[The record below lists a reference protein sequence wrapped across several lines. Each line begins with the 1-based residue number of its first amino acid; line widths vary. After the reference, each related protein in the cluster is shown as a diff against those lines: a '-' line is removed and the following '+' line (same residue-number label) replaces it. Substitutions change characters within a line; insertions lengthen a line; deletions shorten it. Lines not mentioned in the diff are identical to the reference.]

1 MVAEKRKGIEEAR
14 KSLRNWFI
22 GCALTGA
29 VFIFYVVSGARGLDV
44 NRWEVILA
52 GVGPMFIYYIYGFS
66 NSDEHRDMRG
76 FSDSFYYLGF
86 TFTLI
91 SLLSATWFEKFDQ
104 DEINVSLSFF
114 GTALST
120 TIIGIVVRVVNT
132 QFLYEEEDDFLTA
145 QERNR
150 ILQKV
155 ENFVAN
161 MDGVNHQIER
171 MSNAIENDLIGN
183 IDSLSQTVEDTKDPF
198 NKLKEGMHQQ
208 LRGITTPFI
217 QAIDNISAELEGAP
231 NSINE
236 AVTDLSLEIE
246 NSSQPIKNAVGELS
260 ADIANISQPIKDAI
274 DELSSEIQ
282 NLSQPI
288 KDSIADI
295 NEQLNSE
302 DIKIDLTRIN
312 QINRTLSSLDTR
324 MKNIADEMEKT
335 TKEMVKISEDA
346 AEKIKK
352 AKEDEDNN
360 NNQGGG
366 FFGGFGFGG
375 QNRDNQ

>member
-1 MVAEKRKGIEEAR
+1 MKRK
-14 KSLRNWFI
+14 K
-22 GCALTGA
+22 
-29 VFIFYVVSGARGLDV
+29 
-44 NRWEVILA
+44 
-52 GVGPMFIYYIYGFS
+52 
-66 NSDEHRDMRG
+66 
-76 FSDSFYYLGF
+76 
-86 TFTLI
+86 
-91 SLLSATWFEKFDQ
+91 
-104 DEINVSLSFF
+104 
-114 GTALST
+114 
-120 TIIGIVVRVVNT
+120 
-132 QFLYEEEDDFLTA
+132 
-145 QERNR
+145 
-150 ILQKV
+150 QKV
-155 ENFVAN
+155 
-161 MDGVNHQIER
+161 GQSSR
-171 MSNAIENDLIGN
+171 KKSNGEPTFWMFGIHAIKNALMN
-183 IDSLSQTVEDTKDPF
+183 KKRRKLRLLVSQNAF

-208 LRGITTPFI
+208 LRGITTPFT
-217 QAIDNISAELEGAP
+217 QAIDNISAELKGAP

-246 NSSQPIKNAVGELS
+246 NSSQPIKNAIGELS
-260 ADIANISQPIKDAI
+260 TDIANISQPIKDAI
-274 DELSSEIQ
+274 DDLSSEIQ

-312 QINRTLSSLDTR
+312 QINRTLSSLDIR

>member
-29 VFIFYVVSGARGLDV
+29 FFIFYVVSGARGLDV

-52 GVGPMFIYYIYGFS
+52 GVGPMFIYYIYGIS

-260 ADIANISQPIKDAI
+260 TDIANISQPIKDAI
-274 DELSSEIQ
+274 DDLSSEIQ

>member
-1 MVAEKRKGIEEAR
+1 MTEKRKGIEEAR
-14 KSLRNWFI
+14 KSLKNWFI
-22 GCALTGA
+22 GCTLLGA
-29 VFIFYVVSGARGLDV
+29 ISIFYVVNDARELDV

-52 GVGPMFIYYIYGFS
+52 GLGPMFIYYLYGMS

-91 SLLSATWFEKFDQ
+91 SLLSATWFQKFDQ
-104 DEINVSLSFF
+104 GDINVSLSFF

-120 TIIGIVVRVVNT
+120 TIIGIVVRVMNT

-145 QERNR
+145 QERSR

-171 MSNAIENDLIGN
+171 MSNSIENDLIGN

-208 LRGITTPFI
+208 LRGITTPFT
-217 QAIDNISAELEGAP
+217 QAIDNISAELKGAP

-246 NSSQPIKNAVGELS
+246 NSSQPIKNAIGELS
-260 ADIANISQPIKDAI
+260 TDIANISQPIKDAI
-274 DELSSEIQ
+274 DDLSSEIQ

-312 QINRTLSSLDTR
+312 QINRTLSSLDIR

>member
-1 MVAEKRKGIEEAR
+1 
-14 KSLRNWFI
+14 
-22 GCALTGA
+22 
-29 VFIFYVVSGARGLDV
+29 
-44 NRWEVILA
+44 
-52 GVGPMFIYYIYGFS
+52 S

-260 ADIANISQPIKDAI
+260 TDIANISQPIKDAI
-274 DELSSEIQ
+274 DDLSSEIQ